1 MLSKRLR
8 MARKAKDYT
17 QEKLASL
24 VSTKK
29 TTISN
34 YETGYSSPSN
44 EMLNDLADVLE
55 VSTDYLLGRTDEPT
69 KVIVQKEVEKQDE
82 EDELEKLLND
92 PDVELWAKEWSE
104 STEENR
110 KIALDLLRKLNEVE
124 KGRKP
129 GDRQK

>member
-1 MLSKRLR
+1 VLSKRLR
-8 MARKAKDYT
+8 VARKAKKYT
-17 QEKLASL
+17 QEKLAAL

-69 KVIVQKEVEKQDE
+69 KVIVQKEIIKTDE

-92 PDVELWAKEWSE
+92 PDVEMWAKEWSE

-110 KIALDLLRKLNEVE
+110 RIALDLLRKLNEVE
-124 KGRKP
+124 KGRRP